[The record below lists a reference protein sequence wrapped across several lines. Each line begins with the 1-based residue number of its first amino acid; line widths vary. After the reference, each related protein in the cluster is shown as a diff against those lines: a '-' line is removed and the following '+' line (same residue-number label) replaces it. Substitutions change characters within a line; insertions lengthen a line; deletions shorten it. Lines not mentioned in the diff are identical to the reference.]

1 MQIYRV
7 TRKAV
12 SEHKQTAEFENFY
25 STKAKAN
32 KAIDKYIEQE
42 EPYYESLKDGEY
54 GSIPTRIVKMWFP
67 DTDYHIEIFRELIE
81 VE

>member
-12 SEHKQTAEFENFY
+12 TEHKTAGEFESFF

-32 KAIDKYIEQE
+32 KAIDEYIE
-42 EPYYESLKDGEY
+42 YERAYCENIKDGEY
-54 GSIPTRIVKMWFP
+54 GRTPTRIVKMWFP
-67 DTDYHIEIFRELIE
+67 HTDYHIEIFRDLIE